1 MGNVRYISEIAG
13 EFKASTAV
21 KLHGFYAMLKTN
33 VANQTYNF
41 TSENTCQAE
50 YLPKLR

>member
-1 MGNVRYISEIAG
+1 
-13 EFKASTAV
+13 
-21 KLHGFYAMLKTN
+21 MLKTN
-33 VANQTYNF
+33 VADQTYNF